1 MVIMFL
7 HRKGTVLKVSD
18 FKKKTIF
25 LLVCVVCVG
34 IAQRLGVTCI
44 IKNLT
49 GYICPGCGITRA
61 CLSALKLEIRKAW
74 FYNPMFWSVP
84 VLLCSFYF
92 DGNLVKNRTVNWGIH
107 IAILAG
113 FIINWIIRLT
123 NNGFIIFK

>member
-7 HRKGTVLKVSD
+7 HQKGTVLKASD

-25 LLVCVVCVG
+25 LIVCVVCVG

-61 CLSALKLEIRKAW
+61 CLAALRLELKKACM
-74 FYNPMFWSVP
+74 YNPMFWSVP

-92 DGNLVKNRTVNWGIH
+92 DGNLVKNRTVNRGIH
-107 IAILAG
+107 ITILIG
-113 FIINWIIRLT
+113 FIINWIIKLT
-123 NNGFIIFK
+123 NNIFNK

>member
-1 MVIMFL
+1 M
-7 HRKGTVLKVSD
+7 LKASD

-61 CLSALKLEIRKAW
+61 CLSALRLELKKACM
-74 FYNPMFWSVP
+74 YNPMFWSVP

-92 DGNLVKNRTVNWGIH
+92 DGHLVKKRNVNRVIH
-107 IAILAG
+107 IAILSG
-113 FIINWIIRLT
+113 FIINWIIKLT
-123 NNGFIIFK
+123 NNGFNYI

>member
-1 MVIMFL
+1 M
-7 HRKGTVLKVSD
+7 TVSKVTD

-25 LLVCVVCVG
+25 LFVCVVCVG

-61 CLSALKLEIRKAW
+61 CLSALRFELKRAW
-74 FYNPMFWSVP
+74 MHNPMFWSAP

-92 DGNLVKNRTVNWGIH
+92 DGNLVKNRNVNRGIH
-107 IAILAG
+107 IAILSG
-113 FIINWIIRLT
+113 LIINWIIKLI
-123 NNGFIIFK
+123 NNSFNYI